1 MLGRGGMGVVWRA
14 RDETLGEEVALKFL
28 PDAVRWDPAAFD
40 DLKEETRRAR
50 KLTHANIV
58 RIHDFV
64 EDASGAAI
72 AMELVEG
79 KTLTELRLARPGK
92 VLDPAEIAAWLP
104 QLAAA
109 LDYAH
114 GEAQVVH
121 RDLKPSN
128 IMLTHDGRVKV
139 ADFGVAR
146 SLADSITRVS
156 MMAAGTLVYMSP
168 QQAMGEAPSA
178 ADDIYALGA
187 TLYELLA
194 GKPPFHTG
202 DVRLQVLQRKPD
214 SIAGRRR
221 ARWAEAGGGETAGE
235 RKAECG
241 PQAGRADEAEGAQV
255 EVGGWQRREA
265 TVPAGWEA
273 TIAACLAKEREGRPA
288 GAGEVA
294 RRLVASVDAEA
305 TGRGRPGDVASA
317 RRRDGRWRRT
327 SLLAG
332 MAAVL
337 GGLVWQDE
345 ARDAAGGA
353 AATETARAGAVKTAA
368 AQPAA
373 GSATFPSDETR
384 ALAAWNFDGDTRD
397 ASGRG
402 FHGQTGVFLPT
413 EDRFGRIDR
422 AGRFNGQNGFLIE
435 DGPMLRW
442 GGTQA
447 FTAAIW
453 LKPDAAEENG
463 GNVWH
468 SSGSSV
474 RTLEWGLGFGGGRAT
489 AGLLPNHGDQGE
501 AVYLAGGAL
510 RAGRWHHVALTSDGR
525 TVRLFFDGEECAV
538 QTLSAPVLATTTVPA
553 AVEMRFGQPHRLSAW
568 SYRGALDDARLW
580 RRTLGAE
587 EVRGLARREAPVR
600 WAVSAGGYADTDD
613 LGAAVAGEFGA
624 EARLADWATI
634 ARAHPHD
641 TRAWLDELGIVE
653 GGIGIWVQ
661 RGGERRYSERRHYLV
676 QRFNGVK
683 PDYYGAHAELG
694 GFALAL
700 GSWYGPQS
708 RLLVE
713 LPAAR
718 VRTETLLPGSDGAV
732 RQAWKSGERAA
743 AVALQWRTRLAA
755 GGSTAVRLRATD
767 GREWRAVCEVG
778 TTRTFAVAL
787 GESGGVERTQQV
799 TPNFGEVDFAVV
811 ARDGILRFRAHS
823 AVGAARVFAE
833 QLTVPGLRLEQ
844 LAAVEVTGAAGGVRW
859 TVEE

>member
-50 KLTHANIV
+50 KLTHANVV

-92 VLDPAEIAAWLP
+92 VFDPAEIAPWLP

-114 GEAQVVH
+114 SEARVVH

-178 ADDIYALGA
+178 ADDVYALGA

-221 ARWAEAGGGETAGE
+221 AWTAAAGADERAAGKQAGGGTGE
-235 RKAECG
+235 RA
-241 PQAGRADEAEGAQV
+241 A
-255 EVGGWQRREA
+255 
-265 TVPAGWEA
+265 PAVTALPRGWEE
-273 TIAACLAKEREGRPA
+273 TLAACLAKEPEARPA
-288 GAGEVA
+288 SAGELA
-294 RRLVASVDAEA
+294 RRLVESLAAE
-305 TGRGRPGDVASA
+305 
-317 RRRDGRWRRT
+317 
-327 SLLAG
+327 
-332 MAAVL
+332 
-337 GGLVWQDE
+337 
-345 ARDAAGGA
+345 AGGA
-353 AATETARAGAVKTAA
+353 GRNVSGAGGATHRGWRGRRRWWLGLAAVATAGLWVGSDRVGSSTADGAAAEDGAATAGAAA
-368 AQPAA
+368 ADASAGKGENAGKAA
-373 GSATFPSDETR
+373 GFPSDETR
-384 ALAAWNFDGDTRD
+384 ALAAWNFDGDGRD
-397 ASGRG
+397 AAGRG
-402 FHGQTGVFLPT
+402 ADGLTPLFLPT

-422 AGRFNGQNGFLIE
+422 ALRFNGQNGFQVKE
-435 DGPMLRW
+435 GPELRW
-442 GGTQA
+442 GGGQA

-453 LKPDAAEENG
+453 IKPDRTDEFG
-463 GNVWH
+463 GNVWY
-468 SSGSSV
+468 SGGSAV
-474 RTLEWGLGFGGGRAT
+474 RSFCWGVGYENGRVT
-489 AGLLPNHGDQGE
+489 ASLMPTHAEQGDFEMVHGS
-501 AVYLAGGAL
+501 AL
-510 RAGRWHHVALTSDGR
+510 RAGQWHHVAVVSDGR
-525 TVRLFFDGEECAV
+525 TVRLYLDGEECATQV
-538 QTLSAPVLATTTVPA
+538 LSAATIAAPAPA
-553 AVEMRFGQPHRLSAW
+553 AAEMWFGQPERISPW

-580 RRTLGAE
+580 RRALGAE
-587 EVRGLARREAPVR
+587 EVRALASRERPKR
-600 WAVSAGGYADTDD
+600 WVVSTGGYADTDD
-613 LGAAVAGEFGA
+613 LGAAITAEFGA
-624 EARLADWATI
+624 DARLAEWDTI
-634 ARAHPHD
+634 TRMHSHD
-641 TRAWLDELGIVE
+641 TRAWLDDVGLVE
-653 GGIGIWVQ
+653 GGNGVWAQ
-661 RGGERRYSERRHYLV
+661 RGGERRFSERRHYLV

-700 GSWYGPQS
+700 GSWYAPQS

-713 LPAAR
+713 LPPAA
-718 VRTETLLPGSDGAV
+718 VTTEMLAPGVEGAV
-732 RQAWKSGERAA
+732 RRAWGERERAA
-743 AVALQWRTRLAA
+743 AVSLQWRTRLAA
-755 GGSTAVRLRATD
+755 GAGTAVRLRGKD

-778 TTRTFAVAL
+778 TTRMFAVVL

-799 TPNFGEVDFAVV
+799 TPNFGDVDYAVV
-811 ARDGILRFRAHS
+811 ARDGVLRFRAHS

-833 QLTVPGLRLEQ
+833 QLAAPGLRLEE
-844 LAAVEVTGAAGGVRW
+844 LAAVEVTGAPGGVRW